1 MIDRINV
8 VKAVVHVTLP
18 IKCSKCGVLGE
29 SEPIEVKLT
38 HSSLQGLDNRLRKT
52 RLGTH
57 FPVGWGKFYHPDGD
71 ILRCPTC
78 IHE

>member
-8 VKAVVHVTLP
+8 VKATVHVTLP
-18 IKCSKCGVLGE
+18 IRCSKCGTLGN
-29 SEPIEVKLT
+29 SEPIKVEVS
-38 HSSLQGLDNRLRKT
+38 HSSLEGLEHSLRKT

-71 ILRCPTC
+71 KLRCPVC
-78 IHE
+78 IA